1 MVACFLHLDLLPSVI
16 IQLHVKL
23 LSLSY
28 DLLRISMRLE
38 GVVLIEPH
46 LIGYSSF
53 TGSAYFKGVAT
64 RPTTGPEKGG
74 KGAVLD
80 RLENT
85 HQNQSKRKRPRKS
98 VGVS

>member
-1 MVACFLHLDLLPSVI
+1 MTSESLSVIMWLHVFFTWILLPSVI

-53 TGSAYFKGVAT
+53 TGSAYFKGVAQ
-64 RPTTGPEKGG
+64 GPPQ
-74 KGAVLD
+74 V
-80 RLENT
+80 
-85 HQNQSKRKRPRKS
+85 PRKEERAQFWID
-98 VGVS
+98 